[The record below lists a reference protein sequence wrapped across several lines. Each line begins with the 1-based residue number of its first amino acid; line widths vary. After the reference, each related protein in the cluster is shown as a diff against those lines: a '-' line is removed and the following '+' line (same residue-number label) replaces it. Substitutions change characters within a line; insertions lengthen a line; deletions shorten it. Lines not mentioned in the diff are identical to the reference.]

1 MSSQEYMP
9 LMEIKLL
16 NLHFLRLDA
25 KQKPLPHAQMAGT
38 FPSVSNFWNFP
49 SVSNFWLPNPAG
61 SEHQSSKHVSMPGE
75 Y

>member
-1 MSSQEYMP
+1 
-9 LMEIKLL
+9 MEIKLL

-25 KQKPLPHAQMAGT
+25 KQKLLPHAQMAGT
-38 FPSVSNFWNFP
+38 FPSVSNFW
-49 SVSNFWLPNPAG
+49 LLNPAG